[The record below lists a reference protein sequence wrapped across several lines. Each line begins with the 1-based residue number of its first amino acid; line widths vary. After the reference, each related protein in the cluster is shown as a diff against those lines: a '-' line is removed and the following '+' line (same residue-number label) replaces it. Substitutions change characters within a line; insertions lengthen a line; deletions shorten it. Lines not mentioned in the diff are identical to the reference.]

1 MEFLA
6 AVEQSDLVRLLKSSF
21 YAYPIVNAL
30 HIASI
35 GGLLTSVWLMDLRI
49 LGWLSAMPEEP
60 FLRLLRRVAL
70 IAFACAAVTGLTLFS
85 VRATEYVGIP
95 VFLAK
100 MALIVL
106 AGLNLLL
113 FFILDRRRPA
123 GAPPSITERIVAGF
137 SAVLWTAVL
146 FAGRFIGFA

>member
-1 MEFLA
+1 MELLA
-6 AVEQSDLVRLLKSSF
+6 AIEQHDLVRLLKSSF
-21 YAYPIVNAL
+21 YVYPIVNAL

-35 GGLLTSVWLMDLRI
+35 GGLLTSVWLMDLRV
-49 LGWLSAMPEEP
+49 LGWLGTLPEGP

-70 IAFACAAVTGLTLFS
+70 GAFAGAVVTGLALFS
-85 VRATEYVGIP
+85 VRATEYVGLP

-100 MALIVL
+100 MMLIAL

-113 FFILDRRRPA
+113 FVLLDRRRPA
-123 GAPPSITERIVAGF
+123 GTVPSTSERFVAGL
-137 SAVLWTAVL
+137 SAILWTAVL

>member
-1 MEFLA
+1 MELLA
-6 AVEQSDLVRLLKSSF
+6 AIEQNDLVRLLKSSF

-35 GGLLTSVWLMDLRI
+35 GGLLTSVWLMDFRV
-49 LGWLSAMPEEP
+49 LGWLGALPEEP
-60 FLRLLRRVAL
+60 FLKLLRRVGL
-70 IAFACAAVTGLTLFS
+70 IAFTCAAVTGLTLFS
-85 VRATEYVGIP
+85 VRATEYVSLP

-113 FFILDRRRPA
+113 FVLLDRRRLA
-123 GAPPSITERIVAGF
+123 GAGPSISERVVAGL
-137 SAVLWTAVL
+137 SATLWTAVL